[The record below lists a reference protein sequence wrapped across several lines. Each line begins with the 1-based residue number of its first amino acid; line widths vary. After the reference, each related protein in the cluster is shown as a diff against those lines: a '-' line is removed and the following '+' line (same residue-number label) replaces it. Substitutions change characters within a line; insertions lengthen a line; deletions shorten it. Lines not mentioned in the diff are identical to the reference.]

1 MLFFTLLKRP
11 FASRQA
17 FARVDGVARAAL
29 LFRGA
34 ALWAILPRGCRSDA
48 CLAAVAGQLCRTSTV
63 PSLRVSMPRIQ
74 HDGDLHLE
82 FFVASVLHAASIDPA
97 GKGSFGRCLAP
108 RDN

>member
-11 FASRQA
+11 FASRS

-74 HDGDLHLE
+74 QDDDLHLE
-82 FFVASVLHAASIDPA
+82 LFVASVLRAASFYRPVSA
-97 GKGSFGRCLAP
+97 LAAV
-108 RDN
+108 